1 MVILAHCCPQDEIEH
16 ILRKSREHIV
26 GLLANNPHHYIYQ
39 VGGDA
44 IPEHDPY
51 GDYEDRLGQARIRQY
66 ITCLSEGMKR
76 CMVKLI
82 NSDKV

>member
-1 MVILAHCCPQDEIEH
+1 MVILAHCCTQDEMKR
-16 ILRKSREHIV
+16 ILRKARDRV
-26 GLLANNPHHYIYQ
+26 DGLLATNSHNEICQ
-39 VGGDA
+39 VDGDA
-44 IPEHDPY
+44 IPEDDPQ
-51 GDYEDRLGQARIRQY
+51 GDYEDHVGQARIRQY